1 VERDHELPHDMR
13 RNPSR
18 PNHKRFAAQ
27 DPPQKTETPASTAK
41 SAHTTSLLPCGAK
54 IANWE
59 SIMAKGQMR
68 SNREVKKPKQEKKP
82 QPATTPSGAP
92 PIRVA
97 PTVSATQKKH

>member
-1 VERDHELPHDMR
+1 NKNSPIKGKFQRTLPYCSVAER
-13 RNPSR
+13 
-18 PNHKRFAAQ
+18 
-27 DPPQKTETPASTAK
+27 QKPT
-41 SAHTTSLLPCGAK
+41 G
-54 IANWE
+54 E

-68 SNREVKKPKQEKKP
+68 SNREVKKPKQAKKP